1 MEASRQENV
10 KIKEEKEKL
19 EARVKELEAEIN
31 AQQAV
36 KGDSESIASNNAEAT
51 EKAAEQI
58 NAIVSM
64 SYFTLQSL
72 KVSVG
77 RSHKRTRRATCREG
91 KMDQSQRRRCWC
103 KRLGKGEN
111 GAC

>member
-58 NAIVSM
+58 VSM

-91 KMDQSQRRRCWC
+91 KMDQSQRRRC
-103 KRLGKGEN
+103 
-111 GAC
+111 